1 MSKLSPYL
9 LRMVIFLAVVGAL
22 AVALAPTLRGA
33 FLAAPYLNGAI
44 LILLVFGILLVF
56 RQTLRLAPDFAW
68 MAAAGD
74 NPAAIT
80 PGNRPSLLAPI
91 SRLFS
96 DQKGEAALSPQA
108 ARSLLD
114 GVGARLDEARELSR
128 YFMALLIFL
137 GLLGTFWGLL
147 GTISSVGR
155 IVGELDLSSSDT
167 AAALSAL
174 QRGLSDPLG
183 AMGTA
188 FSSSLFGLAGSL
200 ILGFLDLQAGQAQN
214 RFFNDLENW
223 LLGVTKVGTVA
234 AGGRT
239 VSDDEVTQPVPV
251 YLQALLEQT
260 AENLDSLRRTI
271 AQGETDRRMANEQLV
286 TLTDKLSTLSDQIRS
301 EQSLLVK
308 LAEAQLAFKT
318 YIDRID
324 GLMAKQA
331 PSTAALDDAS
341 REHLRKIDLQLGR
354 LVQETVTARDHVS
367 GEIRAEIKLLSRTIA
382 ALASAEAPPQR

>member
-1 MSKLSPYL
+1 MSKLRPYL
-9 LRMVIFLAVVGAL
+9 LRMVLFLLVAAGLAAV
-22 AVALAPTLRGA
+22 LAPTLREA
-33 FLAAPYLNGAI
+33 FMAAPYLNGAI
-44 LILLVFGILLVF
+44 LVVLLFGIFLAF

-68 MAAAGD
+68 MAAAGE

-80 PGNRPSLLAPI
+80 PGNKPDLLAPI
-91 SRLFS
+91 ARLFA
-96 DQKGEAALSPQA
+96 DKTGEAALSPQA

-114 GVGARLDEARELSR
+114 GVGARLDEQRELSR

-147 GTISSVGR
+147 GTITSVGR
-155 IVGELDLSSSDT
+155 LVGELNPAGGDVGAAISS
-167 AAALSAL
+167 LL
-174 QRGLSDPLG
+174 RGLSQPLG

-200 ILGFLDLQAGQAQN
+200 VLGFLDLQGGQAQN

-223 LLGVTKVGTVA
+223 LLGVTRVGTVA
-234 AGGRT
+234 SAGRAA
-239 VSDDEVTQPVPV
+239 VDEETSQPVPF

-271 AQGETDRRMANEQLV
+271 AQGETDRRMANEQLGA
-286 TLTDKLSTLSDQIRS
+286 LTDKLSLLSDQIRS

-308 LAEAQLAFKT
+308 LAEAQIAFKS

-324 GLMAKQA
+324 QVVARQSPA
-331 PSTAALDDAS
+331 TTALDDAS
-341 REHLRKIDLQLGR
+341 REHLRKIDVQLGR
-354 LVQETVTARDHVS
+354 LVQETITSRDHVAQ
-367 GEIRAEIKLLSRTIA
+367 EIRGEIKLLSRTIA
-382 ALASAEAPPQR
+382 ALAAAEAPPAR

>member
-9 LRMVIFLAVVGAL
+9 LRMVIFLAIVGAL
-22 AVALAPTLRGA
+22 AAALAPTLRSA

-80 PGNRPSLLAPI
+80 PGNKPSLLAPI

-174 QRGLSDPLG
+174 QRGLSDPLS

-214 RFFNDLENW
+214 RFFVDLENW
-223 LLGVTKVGTVA
+223 LLGVTKVGSVA
-234 AGGRT
+234 PGGRIA
-239 VSDDEVTQPVPV
+239 VDEEVTQPVPF

-324 GLMAKQA
+324 GLMAKQG

-382 ALASAEAPPQR
+382 ALAAADAPPQR